1 MPESTSFPATY
12 EGVRLLVE
20 RLRGPD
26 GCPWDREQTPESL
39 KHLLLEECYELI
51 EAIEDDDSDKIV
63 EELGDVFL
71 HLALQIQIGTEA
83 GRLTGEQV
91 FGGMVDKYVRRH
103 PHVFGDAKMED
114 VSEAVPRWDALK
126 RQELEGSTKSILD
139 GLPKGMPALSYA
151 RAVQDRAARMGFDW
165 EDYQGVID
173 KVAEELRELD
183 DAESPEERESEMGDV
198 LFALVNLSRF
208 LSTDPERALRKTID
222 KFGERFRYI
231 ERRLEHEGTD
241 VHEATIEQMDALWEE
256 SKKTR
261 GGS

>member
-12 EGVRLLVE
+12 EGVRLLVKH
-20 RLRGPD
+20 LRGPD

-83 GRLTGEQV
+83 GRFSGERV

-165 EDYQGVID
+165 EDYRGVVD
-173 KVAEELRELD
+173 KVAEELRELN
-183 DAESPEERESEMGDV
+183 DAESPEERESEMGDL
-198 LFALVNLSRF
+198 LFSVVNASRW
-208 LSTDPERALRKTID
+208 LGAEAETALRLSNRRFYNRFTTM
-222 KFGERFRYI
+222 ERLCR
-231 ERRLEHEGTD
+231 ERDQSFKDLPLD
-241 VHEATIEQMDALWEE
+241 SKEQLWEE
-256 SKKTR
+256 AKAIEK
-261 GGS
+261 G